1 MNQSYW
7 KRWQEFEVTY
17 GNEDTFREMLRIKRS
32 VQAQFNTQVS
42 WWALMV
48 TCVASYVYHIHTHIE
63 YTYAHI
69 HTRISHVYTHTHLCT
84 HRSTLHPHRC
94 WQLQQMSSRHQVWF
108 PAHSMYARLILPHTH
123 NTLPHK
129 HTSTYISGGNVDEM
143 KALEERAK
151 KIAEEAKMDQPRTS
165 KSMMFV
171 M

>member
-1 MNQSYW
+1 
-7 KRWQEFEVTY
+7 
-17 GNEDTFREMLRIKRS
+17 MLRIKRS

-48 TCVASYVYHIHTHIE
+48 SYVSSYMYHIHTYWNAYMH
-63 YTYAHI
+63 TYITCLHAHTSM
-69 HTRISHVYTHTHLCT
+69 HTQVNFT
-84 HRSTLHPHRC
+84 STQMLATAANE
-94 WQLQQMSSRHQVWF
+94 LQARHQVWF
-108 PAHSMYARLILPHTH
+108 PAHSMYARLTLPHTH

-129 HTSTYISGGNVDEM
+129 HTWTYISGGNVDEM

-171 M
+171 K

>member
-48 TCVASYVYHIHTHIE
+48 TCVSSYMYHMHTYTHTYHMFTHTHI
-63 YTYAHI
+63 YAH
-69 HTRISHVYTHTHLCT
+69 
-84 HRSTLHPHRC
+84 TLHPHRC

-108 PAHSMYARLILPHTH
+108 PAHSMYARRILPHTH

-171 M
+171 K